1 MDCRTAQAQ
10 LEFATRGQDATSTP
24 DAQAALRHAA
34 ECPTCHRLLESQQ
47 QFDRAIA
54 DSMTDVPLPQG
65 LNERLM
71 SAVGTTPTPAPAPLA
86 APSTNRRS
94 RRWLAAGILATL
106 LPLALLVF
114 VPRSHILTNA
124 DIRELAANLSSLSVD
139 SQQVAFPPPSGWR
152 SQRSIQLV
160 QPSRLANVNGATV
173 PVLGFELGT
182 DRRAPKSTGF
192 LIRLTPSQWHS
203 AVEATSMASATVQ
216 YESFGTWVVWREG
229 DTVFVCVLNDN
240 AHVMQRL
247 QDLIAGSRELT

>member
-10 LEFATRGQDATSTP
+10 LEFATRGLDATSAP

-34 ECPTCHRLLESQQ
+34 ECPTCHKLLESHQ
-47 QFDRAIA
+47 QFDRALA
-54 DSMTDVPLPQG
+54 DSMTDVPLPAG

-71 SAVGTTPTPAPAPLA
+71 AAVGTTVAPAPVA
-86 APSTNRRS
+86 SPSTNRYS
-94 RRWLAAGILATL
+94 RRWLAAGVITALLLLA
-106 LPLALLVF
+106 LVF

-203 AVEATSMASATVQ
+203 TVEATSMASATVQ

-247 QDLIAGSRELT
+247 QDLIAGSRGLT